1 MTATAAAAAPA
12 RGRTFACKVDEV
24 AIGQPRIVAFGRMSI
39 GIFQLDDGYAALLN
53 ICPHRAGR
61 LCEGPVCGTTRP
73 TDRAEFVYERAG
85 EIVRCAW
92 HGWEFEIRSGKCLVD
107 DRLKARTFPVE
118 VAGEDL
124 YLELG
129 R

>member
-1 MTATAAAAAPA
+1 MTATALAAPV

-118 VAGEDL
+118 VVGEDL